1 MRNSEYRANQEL
13 ANTPRRR
20 INRDYAPTVIPL
32 GDVLKLLGA
41 LTAGL
46 VLIAN
51 AEVVWKG
58 LKLLWS
64 AAIGAG

>member
-32 GDVLKLLGA
+32 GEVLTLLGA
-41 LTAGL
+41 LTVACA
-46 VLIAN
+46 VIAFS
-51 AEVVWKG
+51 EELSKW
-58 LKLLWS
+58 LKILWS
-64 AAIGAG
+64 AATAAG